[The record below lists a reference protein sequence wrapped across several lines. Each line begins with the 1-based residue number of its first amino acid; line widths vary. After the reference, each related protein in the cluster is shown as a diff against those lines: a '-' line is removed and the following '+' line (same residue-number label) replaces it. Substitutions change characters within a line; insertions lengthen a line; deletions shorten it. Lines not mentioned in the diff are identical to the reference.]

1 MPYTKKALIRISGP
15 HIGRTGGYRNLW
27 GFKNLVYL

>member
-27 GFKNLVYL
+27 D